1 MPTPTSH
8 TTPLNVNAPALPGLP
23 TVLQWRLWWLL
34 LLAAWGGVVGSAFY
48 VHSLNLREQSMTV
61 ALEGARHMFQMVVL
75 TRNWNASHGG
85 VYVPITPETPPNP
98 YLEDPQRDVVTTS
111 GLALTKINPAYMT
124 RLIAALAKGQTGAVF
139 RLTSLRP
146 LRPENSADP
155 WERVALE
162 TFEHGARE
170 ATALEPSE
178 RGLQLRY
185 MAPLKVQ
192 QSCMACHAKQGY
204 HVGDVRGGISVSQ
217 PYAPVLQA
225 TQAHQNEDTWIYL
238 LIFALVAL
246 GGWALLELL
255 RQRWLDLIQK
265 AAALSASQ
273 RQLLLAEK
281 MASVGQL
288 AAGMAHEINNPV
300 GFITSNLAT
309 LKGYTDQLLALAAR
323 SRAGLATEADFVHAD
338 FDFIQADVADLFKE
352 SEDGLVRVKT
362 LVSQLRAVAPVD
374 TQTSQWL
381 DLNAVLEHT
390 LTLHRPQLGEHTEVV
405 WELAPLPRIPGVA
418 AHLSQVAGVL
428 LQNAARALSAPGRI
442 TLRSGCDAQEA
453 WFEVSDTGCGM
464 PPELVPHIFEPFFTT
479 RAVGQ
484 GSGLGLSQAYEL
496 VRAHGGRIEVR
507 HSQPGQG
514 STLRVTLPTH
524 LSEPLETQA

>member
-1 MPTPTSH
+1 MPARTARPTPHNT
-8 TTPLNVNAPALPGLP
+8 LDAPALPGLP
-23 TVLQWRLWWLL
+23 TVLQGRRWWLL
-34 LLAAWGGVVGSAFY
+34 LCAWGVVVGSAFY
-48 VHSLNLREQSMTV
+48 VHSLSLRAQSMTV

-75 TRNWNASHGG
+75 TRTWNASHGG
-85 VYVPITPETPPNP
+85 VYVPITPQTPPNP

-124 RLIAALAKGQTGAVF
+124 RLIAAIANGQTGAVF

-155 WERVALE
+155 WERLALA

-170 ATALEPSE
+170 ATTLEPSE

-204 HVGDVRGGISVSQ
+204 QVGDVRGGISVSQ
-217 PYAPVLQA
+217 PYAPMLQA
-225 TQAHQNEDTWIYL
+225 TQTHLKEDAWMYL

-265 AAALSASQ
+265 AEALSASQ

-300 GFITSNLAT
+300 GFVTSNLAT
-309 LKGYTDQLLALAAR
+309 LKDYTAQLLALATR
-323 SRAGLATEADFVHAD
+323 SRAGLATEADFAQAD
-338 FDFIQADVADLFKE
+338 FDFIQADVADLFQE
-352 SEDGLVRVKT
+352 SEGGLARIKT
-362 LVSQLRAVAPVD
+362 LVGQLRAVASVD
-374 TQTSQWL
+374 TQTSPWL
-381 DLNAVLEHT
+381 DLNEMLTHT
-390 LTLHRPQLGEHTEVV
+390 LALLRPQLGPHAEVV
-405 WELAPLPRIPGVA
+405 CEWAALPQVPGVA

-428 LQNAARALSAPGRI
+428 LDNAARALSAPGRI
-442 TLRSGCDAQEA
+442 TLRSGCEAQEV

-464 PPELVPHIFEPFFTT
+464 PPEVVPHIFEPFFTT

-524 LSEPLETQA
+524 RPEPLETQA